1 MLAKTVIAVSF
12 AALAVAVP
20 SGYVIM
26 FISLHTCLTLFV
38 TFNSSHQCETSKQ
51 NCCKTVSEASD
62 PDTNKLLGLLGV
74 IADVQALVGINCTP
88 ITVIGTGSGC
98 AELVWLLLYLL

>member
-20 SGYVIM
+20 SG
-26 FISLHTCLTLFV
+26 
-38 TFNSSHQCETSKQ
+38 SHQCETSKQ

-98 AELVWLLLYLL
+98 AESQSPVCCNKNEFNGLVNLGCSPLNIGV